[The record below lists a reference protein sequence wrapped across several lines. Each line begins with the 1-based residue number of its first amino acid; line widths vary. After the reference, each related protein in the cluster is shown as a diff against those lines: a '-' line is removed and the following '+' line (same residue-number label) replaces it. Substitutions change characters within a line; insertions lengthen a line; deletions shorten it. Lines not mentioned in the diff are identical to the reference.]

1 MSSNKL
7 TANPDRDTSCA
18 NVLTFSK
25 NEKQLLEI
33 LNMPPEIACEIAVPL
48 EIRHGIYSIPGVSNL
63 VQSPAEEDL
72 FTVYRVSL
80 AGLIHRYLQDTD
92 DIHLRGLLLIWIIKS
107 HVLYRGY
114 SIKRALSIV
123 QSANIV
129 DDLFEMLTEYGFI
142 KPSES
147 ATLSKSTLSRTLER
161 LSVVDDRTAQR
172 HFSAGLKL
180 LSSVLGAYLPALS
193 RLSPLKAAPEAVEA
207 PTESLDIASRL
218 TRFAS
223 AKYRHAPAVADFF
236 LPIEMLSSLPI
247 RINGILLESK
257 YLLNHLAGRSGTI
270 TGSRGSG
277 RTTLMM
283 ALGADRSPNS
293 SGAVCYYVSAPDYL
307 PYALQGLGYEH
318 LIVDQLLG
326 DDVNQKDIRTPLL
339 AQVKEL
345 DSDGSLTLLIDN
357 IDHLTLPSQYLVLW
371 QLSKAKS
378 IYFSILPWMMPKIDD
393 AMQKYGFSSDLTKI
407 ELVDLD
413 FPRINEICNTSYRIM
428 EVENPPQN
436 TAAYIHSQFGEF
448 ACTPLAVVATC
459 RASIPSDPRI
469 KQYPERALVSELL
482 RRDGLRDVPIPRTLD
497 SLDTQLGDIIRLG
510 KAVRYC
516 IEREPSYNF
525 MDDDPEHR
533 EPVWMPIP
541 LLQEDFGVSLDTIAK
556 WRVFALDEPGNR
568 VRFYCRVVEEHIASV
583 SCYYLGT
590 WQRTILDGPLVGLKG
605 SVIARILQDAASWAQ
620 RYPESIND
628 NPTFLKTGSYV

>member
-1 MSSNKL
+1 MSSNKF
-7 TANPDRDTSCA
+7 TANPDRDASCA
-18 NVLTFSK
+18 NVLTFSN

-48 EIRHGIYSIPGVSNL
+48 EIRHGIYSIPGISNL
-63 VQSPAEEDL
+63 VHLPDEEDL
-72 FTVYRVSL
+72 FTVCRVSL

-142 KPSES
+142 NESES

-180 LSSVLGAYLPALS
+180 LSSVLGAYLPVLS
-193 RLSPLKAAPEAVEA
+193 SLGSPKATPDELEL
-207 PTESLDIASRL
+207 PTESLDIISRL
-218 TRFAS
+218 TQFAS
-223 AKYRHAPAVADFF
+223 AKYRHAPAVADVV
-236 LPIEMLSSLPI
+236 LPMEMLSSLPI
-247 RINGILLESK
+247 LVNGILLESK
-257 YLLNHLAGRSGTI
+257 NLLNHLAGRSGII

-283 ALGADRSPNS
+283 ALGANRSQNS

-307 PYALQGLGYEH
+307 PYAQQGLGYEY

-326 DDVNQKDIRTPLL
+326 DDVNQKDIRTTLL

-357 IDHLTLPSQYLVLW
+357 IDHLTPPLQQLVLW

-378 IYFSILPWMMPKIDD
+378 IYFSILPWVMPKIDD
-393 AMQKYGFSSDLTKI
+393 AMQKYGFSSDLIKI

-436 TAAYIHSQFGEF
+436 TAAYIHSQFGKL
-448 ACTPLAVVATC
+448 ACTPLAVVAAC
-459 RASIPSDPRI
+459 QAGISSELRI
-469 KQYPERALVSELL
+469 KEYPERALVSELL
-482 RRDGLRDVPIPRTLD
+482 RRDGLRAVPIPRTLD
-497 SLDTQLGDIIRLG
+497 SRDTQVINIIRLG
-510 KAVRYC
+510 RAVRYH
-516 IEREPSYNF
+516 IEREQSYDL

-533 EPVWMPIP
+533 EPVWMPIS

-590 WQRTILDGPLVGLKG
+590 WHRTILDGPLGGLKG
-605 SVIARILQDAASWAQ
+605 SVIGRILQDAASWA
-620 RYPESIND
+620 RLYPESKND
-628 NPTFLKTGSYV
+628 NPTFMKTGSYV